1 MVAEATITTYVY
13 AHELDFM
20 ILEKDVFDYY
30 CNLNA
35 FADLGELL
43 GDGACEA
50 LGARIYEK
58 NGVACGIML
67 TDTAFVKQYGIT
79 LSDPVIGIV
88 SGSERKE
95 QAVGMLRWIFE
106 DNAGVAAA
114 FSAEEYKVMISQ
126 EKTGRKDDGKNV

>member
-1 MVAEATITTYVY
+1 
-13 AHELDFM
+13 M

-43 GDGACEA
+43 GAGACEA

-58 NGVACGIML
+58 NGVACGITL

-79 LSDPVIGIV
+79 LLDPVIGIV

-106 DNAGVAAA
+106 ENAGVAAA
-114 FSAEEYKVMISQ
+114 FSAEEYKAMISQ
-126 EKTGRKDDGKNV
+126 EETGRKDDGKNV

>member
-1 MVAEATITTYVY
+1 
-13 AHELDFM
+13 M

-35 FADLGELL
+35 FADLRELL
-43 GDGACEA
+43 GAGACEA

-95 QAVGMLRWIFE
+95 QAVGMLR
-106 DNAGVAAA
+106 
-114 FSAEEYKVMISQ
+114 
-126 EKTGRKDDGKNV
+126 

>member
-1 MVAEATITTYVY
+1 M
-13 AHELDFM
+13 
-20 ILEKDVFDYY
+20 
-30 CNLNA
+30 
-35 FADLGELL
+35 
-43 GDGACEA
+43 
-50 LGARIYEK
+50 
-58 NGVACGIML
+58 ACGITL

-114 FSAEEYKVMISQ
+114 LPAEEYQAIISQ
-126 EKTGRKDDGKNV
+126 EETGRKDDGKNV